1 MTAEGTL
8 GFGNLTGIAPASF
21 SSGSVF
27 IGQVNHMTNGTYH
40 FNDTVNFNLVE
51 GKTSDETMIT
61 AFSISL
67 IGGAYG
73 DAGQNYKNIKMA
85 MDAAFPNA
93 KVNISE
99 GNIEGSCPAPNTI
112 HKETLYVV

>member
-1 MTAEGTL
+1 MGGVS
-8 GFGNLTGIAPASF
+8 GFANLTGIAPASSPF
-21 SSGSVF
+21 AKSF
-27 IGQVNHMTNGTYH
+27 IGQVHHMTSGPAH
-40 FNDTVNFNLVE
+40 FNDTVNFNLVPGE
-51 GKTSDETMIT
+51 HENQTVIT

-73 DAGQNYKNIKMA
+73 DAGQNFKNIEMA

-99 GNIEGSCPAPNTI
+99 GNIEGSCPAPKTI
-112 HKETLYVV
+112 HKETMYVV